1 MPGNYV
7 VIPHLKGSPDRD
19 MRTTQFIEVRIFPM
33 QSPEA
38 RKVDTR
44 IQGVCKPG
52 VLQVAQLRQKSAFP
66 HGHAPAMANT
76 LAYTFKDSNYGTLLY
91 YAFF

>member
-7 VIPHLKGSPDRD
+7 VIPHLKRSPDRD

-38 RKVDTR
+38 RKV
-44 IQGVCKPG
+44 QGVCKPG

-66 HGHAPAMANT
+66 HGHAPAMANA

-91 YAFF
+91 HAFF